1 MIRLVFLIVTTA
13 ALMFAGCSHEAETSA
28 ADPVTISADVMKV
41 ESKVSPREVEVY
53 GTIHAGKEA
62 TLTSRATGPVV
73 RVLVGAGD
81 IVKKGDV
88 LIELEER
95 MSGGQLA
102 QAQGALAQAQA
113 ALSVAVKNYTRFQ
126 SLYKKDACSELELDM
141 ARMQYEQAS
150 GAVEQASGAVQTAA
164 SVADEAKVRAPFDA
178 TVVQTMIDVG
188 DLAAPG
194 RPLVQV
200 QSNAGREFV
209 MQIRASL
216 VDYMKIGDE
225 IHIRLNNP
233 ERLVEA
239 VITEVAG
246 GADPAT
252 HTFLVKAV
260 LSSDDVRAGVA
271 GHALIKS
278 EAEKKLL
285 VPANAIYRTGGL
297 ELVSIVDGEGTT
309 HTRAV
314 TTRASGS
321 GMVEILSGLTGG
333 EELVINRTG
342 PISEGTRIE
351 GLR

>member
-1 MIRLVFLIVTTA
+1 MIRLAVLLTAAA
-13 ALMFAGCSHEAETSA
+13 ALMFAGCGHEAETSSA
-28 ADPVTISADVMKV
+28 NPVSITAEVMKV
-41 ESKVSPREVEVY
+41 ESEVSPREVEVY
-53 GTIHAGKEA
+53 GTVHAGKEA
-62 TLTSRATGPVV
+62 TLISRATGPVT
-73 RVLVGAGD
+73 RILVGAGD
-81 IVKKGDV
+81 VVKKGDI

-102 QAQGALAQAQA
+102 QAQGALAQAKA
-113 ALSVAVKNYTRFQ
+113 ALAVAEKNYTRFQ
-126 SLYKKDACSELELDM
+126 SLFKKEACSELELDM

-150 GAVEQASGAVQTAA
+150 GAVEQAGGAVQTTS
-164 SVADEAKVRAPFDA
+164 SVAEEAKVRAPFDA

-209 MQIRASL
+209 MQVRASL
-216 VDYMKIGDE
+216 VEYVKIGDE
-225 IHIRLNNP
+225 IHIRLTNP
-233 ERLVEA
+233 DRLVEA
-239 VITEVAG
+239 EITEVAG

-252 HTFLVKAV
+252 HTFLVKA
-260 LSSDDVRAGVA
+260 LLDSDDIRAGVA

-278 EAEKKLL
+278 EAERKLL
-285 VPANAIYRTGGL
+285 VPDNAIYRTGGL
-297 ELVSIVDGEGTT
+297 ELVSIVDPEGIT

-314 TTRASGS
+314 TTRSAGPN
-321 GMVEILSGLTGG
+321 MVEILSGLTGD
-333 EELVINRTG
+333 EAIVINRTG